1 MEALN
6 SITNHP
12 VINRHGPKIAL
23 AGSIIFLLIFL
34 ITSGFSIRTQAK
46 TKAENY
52 KPQPVQAVS
61 NRNNRPRYRIN
72 DVVSANLFGNPAP
85 ATKKIVQNAP
95 KTTLDLKLQG
105 ILSATDNSVARA
117 IISSSKNKK
126 AELYSVGENIKGAGA
141 SVKEIRAQEVILNR
155 NGAVESLPLEKLN
168 SKGDNSIYTPID
180 RSANNT
186 KNKPVANPRNGSAQ
200 SRKIRKPNLSGLDQA
215 LDGV

>member
-6 SITNHP
+6 NISNHP
-12 VINRHGPKIAL
+12 VINKHGPKIAL
-23 AGSIIFLLIFL
+23 AVSIILLLLFLV
-34 ITSGFSIRTQAK
+34 TSGFSIRAQAK

-52 KPQPVQAVS
+52 EPQPIQAV
-61 NRNNRPRYRIN
+61 NTRNKRPRYRIN
-72 DVVSANLFGNPAP
+72 DVVNANLFGNPAP
-85 ATKKIVQNAP
+85 AAKKVVKNAP

-155 NGAVESLPLEKLN
+155 NGSIESLPLEKLN
-168 SKGDNSIYTPID
+168 SKGDNSIYTPLN
-180 RSANNT
+180 SAANVQKKTVNN
-186 KNKPVANPRNGSAQ
+186 NPR
-200 SRKIRKPNLSGLDQA
+200 KTRKPNFSGLDQA
-215 LDGV
+215 QQNKLDGV

>member
-85 ATKKIVQNAP
+85 AAKKVVQNAP

-126 AELYSVGENIKGAGA
+126 AGLYSVGENIKGAGA

-155 NGAVESLPLEKLN
+155 NGAVESLPLEKRN

-180 RSANNT
+180 RSANIETNSPR
-186 KNKPVANPRNGSAQ
+186 NKPASGNAQ
-200 SRKIRKPNLSGLDQA
+200 SRKIRKPNVSGLDQV